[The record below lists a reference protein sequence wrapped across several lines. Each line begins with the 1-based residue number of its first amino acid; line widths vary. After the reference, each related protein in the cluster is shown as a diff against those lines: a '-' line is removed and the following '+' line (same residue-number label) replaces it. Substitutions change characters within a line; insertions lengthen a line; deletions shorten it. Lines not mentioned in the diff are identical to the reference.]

1 MIIYMHLQILVSI
14 ELSLKIKNRGKKDNY
29 DEIGPTGWRPFFVFC
44 TIVGLEL
51 KQIDIDLKITQI

>member
-29 DEIGPTGWRPFFVFC
+29 DEIGPDGWRPFFVFC